1 MGKRSG
7 SLSRIA
13 VHVFHFNS
21 DANDWVENEVKNPLE
36 NEAVY
41 DKTNDIYVDFSPIG
55 RTMAVSRVSATLS
68 EFVQVYEL
76 NDERSQWIPVGQAIE
91 SSAAEEHKS
100 PSVFLSYNRELSVG
114 FLKCVL
120 KAD

>member
-21 DANDWVENEVKNPLE
+21 DANDWVENGAKNPVE

-41 DKTNDIYVDFSPIG
+41 DKTNDIYVDISPDG
-55 RTMAVSRVSATLS
+55 RTMAVSRVSAILS
-68 EFVQVYEL
+68 EVVQVYEL
-76 NDERSQWIPVGQAIE
+76 NDERSQWIPVREAIE
-91 SSAAEEHKS
+91 SSATEEHIPGITFS
-100 PSVFLSYNRELSVG
+100 ISFLQQRAFRWLS
-114 FLKCVL
+114 
-120 KAD
+120 